1 MGCENGNLSSDESYV
16 FARLGRPFRG
26 IVEQGNYEFDELE
39 RALIDHES
47 FEVECEFVSLLL
59 CVHPH
64 LPFFSRAYSLAGR
77 GE

>member
-1 MGCENGNLSSDESYV
+1 MGCENGKLSSDESYV
-16 FARLGRPFRG
+16 LARLGSPFRG
-26 IVEQGNYEFDELE
+26 IVEQGNHERDELE
-39 RALIDHES
+39 RSLIDNES

-64 LPFFSRAYSLAGR
+64 LPFFSRAYSLTGR